1 MLEWNETMVFYFQ
14 SKVQIT
20 AALFVHFSTL
30 ELIMFLVLQLAW
42 LGVCLVPT
50 KKYIFNET
58 IIYCILL
65 NMGPATAL
73 NTSMHLNSSH
83 NDWCYNSW
91 DLAWSS
97 ANWVH
102 CQLTRVYHWYWSWLE
117 LKLCKYLHGLL
128 LIIINLVVS
137 CISSMGSSLL
147 LTPGQG
153 PSYDNNF
160 SNQLKHPTTSSEHL
174 DNFCKPFMEKN

>member
-1 MLEWNETMVFYFQ
+1 MIEFLCLIEDPHFFYFQ

-20 AALFVHFSTL
+20 AVFFVHFSTL
-30 ELIMFLVLQLAW
+30 ELVMFLVVLPAQ

-91 DLAWSS
+91 AQVLAAS
-97 ANWVH
+97 
-102 CQLTRVYHWYWSWLE
+102 
-117 LKLCKYLHGLL
+117 
-128 LIIINLVVS
+128 
-137 CISSMGSSLL
+137 
-147 LTPGQG
+147 P
-153 PSYDNNF
+153 
-160 SNQLKHPTTSSEHL
+160 HL
-174 DNFCKPFMEKN
+174 